1 MFASIVI
8 SNRKIV
14 VISLR
19 LCCYMFRLNN
29 RKARLARAAKDVR
42 VSYDGESLDRA
53 GGSGHL
59 DSPRSS
65 MDDAR
70 VSLGARGSIGDE
82 ATDIAVAATVDED
95 VGTSSRTVPTTS
107 SMSFEEGQY
116 AMLVGERGEDV
127 GKGEVFQVDGRIW

>member
-1 MFASIVI
+1 
-8 SNRKIV
+8 
-14 VISLR
+14 
-19 LCCYMFRLNN
+19 MFRLNN

-42 VSYDGESLDRA
+42 VPYDGEGLDRA

-82 ATDIAVAATVDED
+82 AATDIAVAATVDED
-95 VGTSSRTVPTTS
+95 VGTSSRAVPTAS

-116 AMLVGERGEDV
+116 VMLVDERGGEDV

>member
-1 MFASIVI
+1 
-8 SNRKIV
+8 
-14 VISLR
+14 
-19 LCCYMFRLNN
+19 MFRLNN

-70 VSLGARGSIGDE
+70 VSLGARGDE

-95 VGTSSRTVPTTS
+95 VGTSSHAVPTTS